1 MQGVI
6 IGNVSNTYKIET
18 TEKIYV
24 AYARGKFKNRD
35 IKPLVGDRVEI
46 EVTDEEKN
54 EAIIE
59 EILPRNN
66 EIKRPKIAN
75 IDQIIFIIST
85 KNPKPDLLMLD
96 KQLAYA
102 EKIHVEPI
110 IVVNKCDL
118 KEIYKSIKE
127 LYSKVGYK
135 VIVTS
140 AKHNIG
146 IDELKQVLR
155 NKISVFSGNSGV
167 GKSSIINALFDKE
180 KTQEGEISKK
190 NRSYEL
196 WLWITLTRNSY
207 FVILKCRLENLQ
219 HFLYVLNLTQLIHN
233 DAHFAAVMDTQ
244 FDGAVEDAL
253 IAGNGNAMD
262 VDIQLVRDHL
272 CHVMKHTL
280 AVDARN
286 LNGSVKEHHL
296 VHVPLG
302 VKDAIAETGLKL
314 GSHSTVAA
322 VNFYAV
328 LIVDI
333 SEDVVTR
340 NRMTALREDKR
351 GDVLL
356 IYNHRLLLVEALS
369 YYKEAALRI
378 VFLVVVRE
386 ERHKLSPA
394 ASRILSLLAA
404 QFVEVVIAEQYG
416 ALADGEE
423 ERLIV
428 LHLMQVAEL
437 VKDGSVHLQ
446 LVLYKPIVEYLLAS
460 LLQFAVVTAQY
471 GSDLALCLS
480 RGHEVYP

>member
-18 TEKIYV
+18 AEKIYT

-118 KEIYKSIKE
+118 KEIYESIKE

-146 IDELKQVLR
+146 IDELKQVLQ

-190 NRSYEL
+190 NKKGKNTTTDTKLYKLEKDTYIADTPGFSSFEISEIESKEL
-196 WLWITLTRNSY
+196 DKCFREFMPEIEKCE
-207 FVILKCRLENLQ
+207 FVGCTHIKEEN
-219 HFLYVLNLTQLIHN
+219 
-233 DAHFAAVMDTQ
+233 
-244 FDGAVEDAL
+244 
-253 IAGNGNAMD
+253 
-262 VDIQLVRDHL
+262 
-272 CHVMKHTL
+272 C
-280 AVDARN
+280 
-286 LNGSVKEHHL
+286 
-296 VHVPLG
+296 G
-302 VKDAIAETGLKL
+302 VKKAMQEGKISTERYERYCNMYDELK
-314 GSHSTVAA
+314 
-322 VNFYAV
+322 
-328 LIVDI
+328 
-333 SEDVVTR
+333 EK
-340 NRMTALREDKR
+340 EK
-351 GDVLL
+351 
-356 IYNHRLLLVEALS
+356 
-369 YYKEAALRI
+369 YKW
-378 VFLVVVRE
+378 
-386 ERHKLSPA
+386 
-394 ASRILSLLAA
+394 
-404 QFVEVVIAEQYG
+404 
-416 ALADGEE
+416 
-423 ERLIV
+423 
-428 LHLMQVAEL
+428 
-437 VKDGSVHLQ
+437 
-446 LVLYKPIVEYLLAS
+446 
-460 LLQFAVVTAQY
+460 
-471 GSDLALCLS
+471 
-480 RGHEVYP
+480 